1 MARTINNM
9 SSSITGMICHG
20 GNKGCTMKG
29 VVAVNAAFQSAD
41 FAMHEIFIDDIHGIN
56 GRDRITGND
65 RNGEDDCRYFTGKRG
80 IESIYRVIFE

>member
-1 MARTINNM
+1 
-9 SSSITGMICHG
+9 MICHG

-56 GRDRITGND
+56 GFTPEDTMRHMGRDRVAGND
-65 RNGEDDCRYFTGKRG
+65 RNGEDDRRYFTGKK
-80 IESIYRVIFE
+80 